1 MDIVKLIEFLVK
13 NIVKNP
19 DAVSVK
25 RYDDDDE
32 YINIEVIVDSSD
44 MGAVI
49 GKSGNTANSIRT
61 IVQAAAYANKE
72 KKVKINFDS
81 Y

>member
-32 YINIEVIVDSSD
+32 YVNIEVIVDSSD

-61 IVQAAAYANKE
+61 IVQASADANKE